1 MNHSHTGQELV
12 GTSPG
17 YVEFV
22 ALMAF
27 TMALVALSVDA
38 MLPAFPEM
46 GRDLLVDNVNDIQ
59 LVISVLFTGLA
70 LGQLFYGP
78 LSDTTGRKPAI
89 YAGFVVFILGSLV
102 CMLTH
107 NFYIMLAG
115 RFLQGIGAAGP
126 RVVAIAL
133 IRDRFTGSAMA
144 RVMSFIMTVFI
155 LVPIFAPALGQ
166 AVLLV
171 AGWRAIFGT
180 LVGLALA
187 TVLWIALRQPE
198 TLPVDQRLPF
208 TLRKIGSAF
217 LVVFRIRQAMVYTLI
232 TGCVSGAFFGYL
244 NLCQQIFQVQYG
256 LGTMFPLYFGILA
269 VSVGAASLLN
279 STMVMRLGMHKLAK
293 GSLLVMMILSWVFL
307 CLNAF
312 TAGHPPLWL
321 FMLNYLALFFAIGV
335 LFGNLNAI
343 AMEPLGHVAGTGAAV
358 IGSISTLLAVVLGY
372 AIGHAYDGTLFSMA
386 IGFASLTTVSMALT
400 RLVKTV

>member
-1 MNHSHTGQELV
+1 MNHSPAEQGLV
-12 GTSPG
+12 SASPG

-46 GRDLLVDNVNDIQ
+46 GRDLLVDNVNDVQ

-70 LGQLFYGP
+70 LGQPFFGP
-78 LSDTTGRKPAI
+78 LSDTTGRKPAM
-89 YAGFVVFILGSLV
+89 YAGFVVFILGTLL
-102 CMLTH
+102 CMLAVDFH
-107 NFYIMLAG
+107 IMLAG
-115 RFLQGIGAAGP
+115 RLLQGLGAAGP

-133 IRDRFTGSAMA
+133 IRDRFKGSAMA

-166 AVLLV
+166 VVLLF

-180 LVGLALA
+180 LMGLGLA
-187 TVLWIALRQPE
+187 TMLWIALRQPE
-198 TLPVDQRLPF
+198 TLPAHQRLPF
-208 TLRKIGSAF
+208 TLRKIRSAF
-217 LVVFRIRQAMVYTLI
+217 LVVFRNRQTMIYTLI
-232 TGCVSGAFFGYL
+232 TGCISGAFFGYL
-244 NLCQQIFQVQYG
+244 NVCQQIFQVQYG
-256 LGTMFPLYFGILA
+256 LGTMFPAYFAFLA
-269 VSVGAASLLN
+269 MSVGAASLLN
-279 STMVMRLGMHKLAK
+279 SSMVMRLGMHTLAK
-293 GSLLVMMILSWVFL
+293 GSLYLMMVLSWLFF
-307 CLNAF
+307 CLNSL

-321 FMLNYLALFFAIGV
+321 FMINFLALFFSIGV

-372 AIGHAYDGTLFSMA
+372 AIGHAYDGTLFPMA
-386 IGFASLTTVSMALT
+386 IGFAGLTTISVLLT